1 MMREVIVTNKC
12 SLHCKHCGG
21 PYIFSKF
28 ENTGNIVDAIERLST
43 LSNDDTICFA
53 ANESLVNPTSARR
66 VKTII
71 DRFPYKKFVM
81 YTNLVYIL
89 TDTKLDILKKCDT
102 VVSFDLKTRFSNVRE
117 LFLWYHNA
125 KKLLKT
131 TDAGIGI
138 CITKYFKKD
147 KIEKSFKLF
156 DRMGFKTINF
166 MQVNALNENI
176 RDMQLNKHDMHEFI
190 RELIRIH
197 KERKYKIKDLTLGQ
211 IYHRKFSVCY
221 SKENIPSVLPDGRII
236 NGCYI
241 YPGDK
246 CYGYAQCLMCEDY
259 DICGGRCILTPC
271 YFDKDLYEE
280 VKDVVED
287 GY

>member
-21 PYIFSKF
+21 PYIFPKF
-28 ENTGNIVDAIERLST
+28 ENTGNIVDAIERLSA

-156 DRMGFKTINF
+156 DKMGSTPDDSADIPAKCYDLLLTKSKSEQEQIYRII
-166 MQVNALNENI
+166 L
-176 RDMQLNKHDMHEFI
+176 
-190 RELIRIH
+190 ELD
-197 KERKYKIKDLTLGQ
+197 KYK
-211 IYHRKFSVCY
+211 
-221 SKENIPSVLPDGRII
+221 
-236 NGCYI
+236 
-241 YPGDK
+241 
-246 CYGYAQCLMCEDY
+246 
-259 DICGGRCILTPC
+259 DIHM
-271 YFDKDLYEE
+271 
-280 VKDVVED
+280 
-287 GY
+287 